1 MRNWWALGFVC
12 TYIQPCKV
20 QWLYIY
26 YPSMCVGSGCCD
38 AAD

>member
-12 TYIQPCKV
+12 PYIHPCKV

-26 YPSMCVGSGCCD
+26 PSVCVGSDCCD